1 MLIFFMFLAE
11 YLGELKYFHNTEK
24 MELIVGDEIAKKFM
38 CEVCHYGCR
47 KESDFKKHLGSLKH
61 KNGNKT
67 TIKEFSKIAKDIKCA
82 RCSKEYKTNSGLWKH
97 NKVCTY
103 EPPKK
108 HKLYEKNDIVDVLL
122 KENLDFKNIILEVV
136 KKNTELQTQN
146 QEFQKQNQE
155 FQKQMLE
162 VCKKGNNTIISNN
175 NNNNKTFNLQ
185 FFLNEQC
192 KDAMNLTEFVDSMQ
206 LEFSDLEDVGK
217 LGYVEG
223 ISKIMIRKLNELDVY
238 KRPIHCS
245 DAKREIMYVKEDNVW
260 EKETNTNDHIRK
272 AIKRV
277 THKNSGM
284 LVPWS
289 LENPNCMKYDHH
301 LNDVYIRMMGQSM
314 GGSGE
319 FVDNENKIMKK
330 IAKAVLIDKTC

>member
-1 MLIFFMFLAE
+1 MTTDSQTISPKKFICSFCSISCA
-11 YLGELKYFHNTEK
+11 KNTEWVRHINTRK
-24 MELIVGDEIAKKFM
+24 HKVNQNGEKVDKNGEKSTLIVCKCGKK
-38 CEVCHYGCR
+38 Y
-47 KESDFKKHLGSLKH
+47 
-61 KNGNKT
+61 
-67 TIKEFSKIAKDIKCA
+67 KD
-82 RCSKEYKTNSGLWKH
+82 RSGLWRHEK
-97 NKVCTY
+97 KCDY
-103 EPPKK
+103 KPEPEPEPPKK
-108 HKLYEKNDIVDVLL
+108 HKLYEKDDIVDVLM
-122 KENLDFKNIILEVV
+122 KENHEFKNIIIEVV
-136 KKNTELQTQN
+136 KNNAEL
-146 QEFQKQNQE
+146 QKQNQE
-155 FQKQMLE
+155 FQLQMLE
-162 VCKKGNNTIISNN
+162 ICKKSNTNN
-175 NNNNKTFNLQ
+175 NNNNVNTINSHNKTFNLQ

-192 KDAMNLTEFVDSMQ
+192 KDAMNLTEFIDTME

-245 DAKREIMYVKEDNVW
+245 DAKREIMYVKEDDVW
-260 EKETNTNDHIRK
+260 EKEKNSNERIRK

-289 LENPNCMKYDHH
+289 LANPNCMNMEHH

-314 GGSGE
+314 GGRGE

-330 IAKAVLIDKTC
+330 IAKAVLIEK

>member
-1 MLIFFMFLAE
+1 MLQNNSQNSQKKFICEPCDYKCDKKNDMTKHMDSRKHKRNIDGNKCNPLFVIL
-11 YLGELKYFHNTEK
+11 ELKCD
-24 MELIVGDEIAKKFM
+24 LCD
-38 CEVCHYGCR
+38 
-47 KESDFKKHLGSLKH
+47 
-61 KNGNKT
+61 
-67 TIKEFSKIAKDIKCA
+67 KI
-82 RCSKEYKTNSGLWKH
+82 YKSRVGLWRHKKKCVTINQSENIKLNTTQPNSCYIKDKDSVIDLLINE
-97 NKVCTY
+97 NK
-103 EPPKK
+103 
-108 HKLYEKNDIVDVLL
+108 
-122 KENLDFKNIILEVV
+122 DFKNIIMELV
-136 KKNTELQTQN
+136 KNNGDL
-146 QEFQKQNQE
+146 
-155 FQKQMLE
+155 QKQMLE
-162 VCKKGNNTIISNN
+162 VCKNTNTTIINN
-175 NNNNKTFNLQ
+175 SQNNSHNKTFNLQ

-192 KDAMNLTEFVDSMQ
+192 KDAMNLTEFVDSME

-223 ISKIMIRKLNELDVY
+223 ISKIMIRKLNELDIY

-260 EKETNTNDHIRK
+260 EKEKNTNDHIRK

-289 LENPNCMKYDHH
+289 LKNPNCMNMDHH

-314 GGSGE
+314 GGKGE

-330 IAKAVLIDKTC
+330 IAKAVFIDK

>member
-1 MLIFFMFLAE
+1 MTTDSQTISPKKFICSFCSISCA
-11 YLGELKYFHNTEK
+11 KNTEWVRHINTRK
-24 MELIVGDEIAKKFM
+24 HKVNQNGEKVDKNGEKSTLIVCKCGKK
-38 CEVCHYGCR
+38 Y
-47 KESDFKKHLGSLKH
+47 
-61 KNGNKT
+61 
-67 TIKEFSKIAKDIKCA
+67 KD
-82 RCSKEYKTNSGLWKH
+82 RSGLWRHEK
-97 NKVCTY
+97 KCDY
-103 EPPKK
+103 KPEPEPEPPKK
-108 HKLYEKNDIVDVLL
+108 HKLYEKDDIVDVLM
-122 KENLDFKNIILEVV
+122 KENHEFKNIIIEVV
-136 KKNTELQTQN
+136 KNNAEL
-146 QEFQKQNQE
+146 QKQNQE
-155 FQKQMLE
+155 FQLQMLE
-162 VCKKGNNTIISNN
+162 ICKKSNTNN
-175 NNNNKTFNLQ
+175 NNNNINTINSHNKTFNLQ

-192 KDAMNLTEFVDSMQ
+192 KDAMNLTEFIDTME

-245 DAKREIMYVKEDNVW
+245 DAKREIMYVKEDDVW
-260 EKETNTNDHIRK
+260 EKEKNSNERIRK

-289 LENPNCMKYDHH
+289 LANPNCMNMEHH

-314 GGSGE
+314 GGRGE

-330 IAKAVLIDKTC
+330 IAKAVLIEK

>member
-1 MLIFFMFLAE
+1 MATDNQSISPKKFTCSFCSISCA
-11 YLGELKYFHNTEK
+11 KNTEWLRHINTRK
-24 MELIVGDEIAKKFM
+24 HKINQNGKNVEKNGEKSTLIVCKCGKK
-38 CEVCHYGCR
+38 Y
-47 KESDFKKHLGSLKH
+47 
-61 KNGNKT
+61 
-67 TIKEFSKIAKDIKCA
+67 KD
-82 RCSKEYKTNSGLWKH
+82 RSGLWRHEK
-97 NKVCTY
+97 KCDY
-103 EPPKK
+103 KPEPEPEPPKK
-108 HKLYEKNDIVDVLL
+108 HKLYEKDNIVDVLM
-122 KENLDFKNIILEVV
+122 KENQEYKDMMLEMM
-136 KKNTELQTQN
+136 KSNNNL
-146 QEFQKQNQE
+146 QKQV
-155 FQKQMLE
+155 LE
-162 VCKKGNNTIISNN
+162 LCKNSNSHNTVISNS
-175 NNNNKTFNLQ
+175 NNNNKTFNMQ
-185 FFLNEQC
+185 FFLNEKC

-223 ISKIMIRKLNELDVY
+223 ISKIMIRKLNELDIY

-260 EKETNTNDHIRK
+260 EKEKNTNDHIRK

-289 LENPNCMKYDHH
+289 LANPNCMNYDHH

-330 IAKAVLIDKTC
+330 IAKAVLIDKM

>member
-1 MLIFFMFLAE
+1 MD
-11 YLGELKYFHNTEK
+11 
-24 MELIVGDEIAKKFM
+24 IVVSPKEPKIYNCENCQLVTSNKKD
-38 CEVCHYGCR
+38 Y
-47 KESDFKKHLGSLKH
+47 SKHLLTAKHLK
-61 KNGNKT
+61 KT
-67 TIKEFSKIAKDIKCA
+67 ERYIKIQKIPELTCECGKI
-82 RCSKEYKTNSGLWKH
+82 YKHYSGLWRH
-97 NKVCTY
+97 
-103 EPPKK
+103 KK
-108 HKLYEKNDIVDVLL
+108 SCITPTEKKNEIG
-122 KENLDFKNIILEVV
+122 NLIKDNNDFKNIILEVV
-136 KKNTELQTQN
+136 KNNAEL
-146 QEFQKQNQE
+146 QKQNQE

-162 VCKKGNNTIISNN
+162 MCKKGNNINTNN
-175 NNNNKTFNLQ
+175 SYNNNKTFNLQ

-245 DAKREIMYVKEDNVW
+245 DAKREIMYVKEHNVW

-330 IAKAVLIDKTC
+330 IAKAVLIEK

>member
-1 MLIFFMFLAE
+1 ME
-11 YLGELKYFHNTEK
+11 TDVNTK
-24 MELIVGDEIAKKFM
+24 TTKKFH
-38 CEVCHYGCR
+38 CEKC
-47 KESDFKKHLGSLKH
+47 DF
-61 KNGNKT
+61 N
-67 TIKEFSKIAKDIKCA
+67 
-82 RCSKEYKTNSGLWKH
+82 CSKNSYWQRHIITAKHIKLTNVNDNVSPTLDITFICNKCDKIYKSRVGLWKH
-97 NKVCTY
+97 SKKCKEVNN
-103 EPPKK
+103 PPP
-108 HKLYEKNDIVDVLL
+108 I
-122 KENLDFKNIILEVV
+122 KEHSENEIKILTNLVMELV
-136 KKNTELQTQN
+136 KSNTDL
-146 QEFQKQNQE
+146 
-155 FQKQMLE
+155 QKQMMD
-162 VCKKGNNTIISNN
+162 VCKNSNNTNTNMNTSTNHSY
-175 NNNNKTFNLQ
+175 NNNKTFNLQ

-192 KDAMNLTEFVDSMQ
+192 KDAMNLTEFVDSMT

-260 EKETNTNDHIRK
+260 EKEKNSNDRIRK

-330 IAKAVLIDKTC
+330 IAKAVFIDKI